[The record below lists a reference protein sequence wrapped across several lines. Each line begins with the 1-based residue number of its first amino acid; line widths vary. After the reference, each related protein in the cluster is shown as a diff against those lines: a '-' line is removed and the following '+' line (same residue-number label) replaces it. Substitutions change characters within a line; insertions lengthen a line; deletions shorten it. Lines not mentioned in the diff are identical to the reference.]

1 MDTKDFDI
9 AKNIKMTENLQC
21 QMLSAVAQ
29 FFSAMQE
36 NATKAEKAEI
46 LAELEIVMY
55 LLAARM
61 GISKETLD
69 QKAAAKL
76 KLGLLQEE
84 RPEWKTSLLELHRE
98 LGLKL

>member
-1 MDTKDFDI
+1 MEGKDFDI

-21 QMLSAVAQ
+21 QMLSAVSQ

-36 NATKAEKAEI
+36 NAGKAEKAEI

-69 QKAAAKL
+69 QKAVAKL

-98 LGLKL
+98 LGLKM

>member
-1 MDTKDFDI
+1 MEGKDFDI

-21 QMLSAVAQ
+21 QMLSAVSQ
-29 FFSAMQE
+29 FFTAMQE
-36 NATKAEKAEI
+36 NAAKAEKAEI

-69 QKAAAKL
+69 QKAVAKL

-98 LGLKL
+98 LGLKM